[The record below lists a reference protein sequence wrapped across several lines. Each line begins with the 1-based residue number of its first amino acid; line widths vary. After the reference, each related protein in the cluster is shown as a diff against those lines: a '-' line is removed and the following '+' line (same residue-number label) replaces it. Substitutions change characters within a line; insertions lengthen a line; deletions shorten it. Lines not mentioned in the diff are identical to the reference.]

1 MYYFDNSATT
11 KPTTEILDIYQ
22 KVSLNYFGNPSSAHK
37 LGEEAKALM
46 TSARRQIAT
55 ILGFE
60 SNEIYFASSGTEV
73 NNWVMQP
80 ILKAIKQIHPNRNK
94 VLISSI
100 EHPATMKQIPLLE
113 SLGYQVEL
121 INVDGNGQID
131 LAHFESLLDNEV
143 LLVSVMGV
151 NNEVGAIQPVKEI
164 ATLLQKF
171 PQVIWHMDGV
181 QTITSQIELLREPR
195 IDMITLSSH
204 KFHSVR
210 GVGILAQRQRV
221 PNMPLLHGGGQETGR
236 RSSTENLAGIVAT
249 SRALRKM
256 NEIQVD
262 TKERL
267 ADYRSRIIDTLTN
280 LDWQVFA
287 EATGSEHIV
296 CAALAPV
303 PGEVLLHALEA
314 HDVFVSTTSACASRS
329 HQEHATLKAMN
340 IPDEISKSAIRLSM
354 AHTTTNKDVDYLL
367 TTLEQVTEQFK
378 NYA

>member
-1 MYYFDNSATT
+1 M
-11 KPTTEILDIYQ
+11 
-22 KVSLNYFGNPSSAHK
+22 
-37 LGEEAKALM
+37 
-46 TSARRQIAT
+46 
-55 ILGFE
+55 
-60 SNEIYFASSGTEV
+60 
-73 NNWVMQP
+73 
-80 ILKAIKQIHPNRNK
+80 
-94 VLISSI
+94 
-100 EHPATMKQIPLLE
+100 
-113 SLGYQVEL
+113 GYQVEL

-329 HQEHATLKAMN
+329 HQEHSTLKAMN

-354 AHTTTNKDVDYLL
+354 AHTTTDKDVDYLL

>member
-11 KPTTEILDIYQ
+11 KPTPEILNIYQ

-46 TSARRQIAT
+46 TSARKQIAA

-151 NNEVGAIQPVKEI
+151 NNEVGAIQPVKEM
-164 ATLLQKF
+164 ATLLQKY

-181 QTITSQIELLREPR
+181 QTITSQIALLREPR

-256 NEIQVD
+256 NETQAD

-267 ADYRSRIIDTLTN
+267 ETYRGRIIETLKN

-287 EATGSEHIV
+287 ETTSSEHIV

-314 HDVFVSTTSACASRS
+314 HDIFVSTTSACASRS
-329 HQEHATLKAMN
+329 HQEHATLKAME

-354 AHTTTNKDVDYLL
+354 AHSTTDEDVDYLL
-367 TTLEQVTEQFK
+367 KTLEQVTEQFK

>member
-11 KPTTEILDIYQ
+11 KPTPEILNIYQ

-46 TSARRQIAT
+46 TSARKQIAA

-121 INVDGNGQID
+121 IKVDANGQID
-131 LAHFESLLDNEV
+131 LAHFETLLDNEV

-151 NNEVGAIQPVKEI
+151 NNEVGAIQPVKEM
-164 ATLLQKF
+164 ATFLQKY

-181 QTITSQIELLREPR
+181 QTITSQIALLREPR

-256 NEIQVD
+256 NEIQAD

-267 ADYRSRIIDTLTN
+267 ATYRGRIIETLKN

-287 EATGSEHIV
+287 ETTSSEHIV

-314 HDVFVSTTSACASRS
+314 HDIFVSTTSACASRS
-329 HQEHATLKAMN
+329 HQEHATLKAME

-354 AHTTTNKDVDYLL
+354 AHSTTDEDVDYLL
-367 TTLEQVTEQFK
+367 KTLEQVTEQFK

>member
-11 KPTTEILDIYQ
+11 KPTPEILNIYQ

-37 LGEEAKALM
+37 LGEESKALM
-46 TSARRQIAT
+46 TSARKQIAA

-121 INVDGNGQID
+121 IKVDANGQID
-131 LAHFESLLDNEV
+131 LAHFETLLDNEV

-151 NNEVGAIQPVKEI
+151 NNEVGAIQPVNEM
-164 ATLLQKF
+164 ATLLQKY

-181 QTITSQIELLREPR
+181 QTITSQIALLREPR

-256 NEIQVD
+256 NEIQAD

-267 ADYRSRIIDTLTN
+267 ATYRGRIIETLKN

-287 EATGSEHIV
+287 ETTSSEHIV

-314 HDVFVSTTSACASRS
+314 HDIFVSTTSACASRS
-329 HQEHATLKAMN
+329 HQEHATLKAMKT
-340 IPDEISKSAIRLSM
+340 PDEISKSAIRLSM
-354 AHTTTNKDVDYLL
+354 AHSTTDEDVDYLL
-367 TTLEQVTEQFK
+367 KSLEQVTEQFK

>member
-1 MYYFDNSATT
+1 
-11 KPTTEILDIYQ
+11 
-22 KVSLNYFGNPSSAHK
+22 
-37 LGEEAKALM
+37 
-46 TSARRQIAT
+46 
-55 ILGFE
+55 
-60 SNEIYFASSGTEV
+60 
-73 NNWVMQP
+73 
-80 ILKAIKQIHPNRNK
+80 
-94 VLISSI
+94 
-100 EHPATMKQIPLLE
+100 MKQIPLLE

-354 AHTTTNKDVDYLL
+354 AHTTTDKDVDYLL

>member
-121 INVDGNGQID
+121 IKVDANGQID
-131 LAHFESLLDNEV
+131 LAHFETLLDNEV

-267 ADYRSRIIDTLTN
+267 ADYRSRIIETLKN

-287 EATGSEHIV
+287 ETTSSEHIV

-314 HDVFVSTTSACASRS
+314 HDIFVSTTSACASRS
-329 HQEHATLKAMN
+329 HQEHATLKAME

-354 AHTTTNKDVDYLL
+354 AHSTTVEDVDYLL
-367 TTLEQVTEQFK
+367 KTLEQVTEQFK